1 MSEGGFGKRRRRRGG
16 GGTGPVGNQGQ
27 GQQQQQQHHGG
38 NNNNHQGGGQ
48 QHHHQHQQQHQPQQH
63 HTPASQQQ
71 QQQGGVSP
79 PTMVQPAVPARD
91 ASKVFPM
98 APYVPVSNLTIQQQ
112 LREQLLA
119 QPEKK
124 GTTVVASAKFS
135 HFLTISNL
143 ESEPAPSSLDPE
155 YSSQVY
161 HTTNRYSGKQ
171 VVLRRLVDPK
181 ISPDTC
187 TAVFESLRHF
197 RHPNLVPLDGVIWTT
212 DFVLGHNDV
221 IAEYRFHRGAK
232 TLLSAFFGS
241 PDQQQPPTQEV
252 TEALLWSI
260 ACQLAGLIRT
270 FHDAGVPLRG
280 LHLTK
285 ILYLPVGQRVL
296 FAGAGL
302 KDLMSGGPAPKDS
315 IEKSQR
321 ADVISLG
328 LLLLKLATRNPTCIS
343 LEPLQKLTTVS
354 PVLLH
359 FITTCVDGTVKIEDL
374 CRGLGERMS
383 MEVGH
388 QLGTA
393 DFLMQ
398 ECAKEVHNGRL
409 MKLLMKL
416 NFAFAADI
424 SPDPEMIALRLLFQY
439 LFHQVDENGAPRTDW
454 GHVFFALNK
463 LDTRSPDVVQLMSE
477 NDGTLLV
484 ISFADLRTLLDR
496 AAASL
501 VQKPDVS
508 APSQSM
514 GTGVSGGSRTPG
526 SMA

>member
-1 MSEGGFGKRRRRRGG
+1 MM
-16 GGTGPVGNQGQ
+16 
-27 GQQQQQQHHGG
+27 QQQQQ
-38 NNNNHQGGGQ
+38 
-48 QHHHQHQQQHQPQQH
+48 
-63 HTPASQQQ
+63 PAA
-71 QQQGGVSP
+71 
-79 PTMVQPAVPARD
+79 TNVPARD

-98 APYVPVSNLTIQQQ
+98 APYMAVSNLTIQQQ

-119 QPEKK
+119 QPDKK
-124 GTTVVASAKFS
+124 GTTTVGSAKFS

-143 ESEPAPSSLDPE
+143 EAEPAPSSLDPE

-181 ISPDTC
+181 ISPETC
-187 TAVFESLRHF
+187 SAVFESLRHF
-197 RHPNLVPLDGVIWTT
+197 RHPNLVPLDGVIYTT
-212 DFVLGHNDV
+212 DFVLGHTDA
-221 IAEYRFHRGAK
+221 IAEYRYHRGAH
-232 TLLSAFFGS
+232 TLTEAFFGEH
-241 PDQQQPPTQEV
+241 PLTGQDV
-252 TEALLWSI
+252 TEALLWSV

-280 LHLTK
+280 IHLTK
-285 ILYLPVGQRVL
+285 LLYLPVGQRVL

-302 KDLMSGGPAPKDS
+302 KDLMSGGPVSKDNV
-315 IEKSQR
+315 EKAQR

-328 LLLLKLATRNPTCIS
+328 LILLKLATRNPHGIS

-359 FITTCVDGTVKIEDL
+359 FITTCVDGNVKIEDL
-374 CRGLGERMS
+374 CRGLGERMA

-388 QLGTA
+388 QLGTV

-398 ECAKEVHNGRL
+398 ECAKEVHNGRM

-416 NFAFAADI
+416 NFAFAADMT
-424 SPDPEMIALRLLFQY
+424 PDPELIALRLLFQY
-439 LFHQVDENGAPRTDW
+439 LFHQVDENNAPRTDW

-463 LDTRSPDVVQLMSE
+463 LDTRSPDCVQLMSE

-484 ISFADLRTLLDR
+484 ISFADLRHLLDR
-496 AAASL
+496 AADAL
-501 VQKPDVS
+501 VPKPDVS
-508 APSQSM
+508 VPTQVVGA
-514 GTGVSGGSRTPG
+514 GAGGSRTPG